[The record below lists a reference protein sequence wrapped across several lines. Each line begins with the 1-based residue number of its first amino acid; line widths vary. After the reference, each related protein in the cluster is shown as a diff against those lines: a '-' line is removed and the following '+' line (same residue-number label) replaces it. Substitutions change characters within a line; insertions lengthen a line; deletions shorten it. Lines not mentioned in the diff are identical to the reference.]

1 LRFSEEASLI
11 ESILLTPPVTMAVFM
26 LLAFGL
32 YRLGGS
38 LAPDATSH
46 HQAEAHPD
54 KHVPYTGGEE
64 LPSPTR
70 HHIGYRAFYRLA
82 LLFVLLHVAAL
93 VLSTLPSDPAS
104 DRLAILYLVGV
115 GIGVFVLTEGG
126 IL

>member
-1 LRFSEEASLI
+1 LVDA
-11 ESILLTPPVTMAVFM
+11 LLLSPPVTIVVFL
-26 LLAFGL
+26 LLAYGL
-32 YRLGGS
+32 YRLGGA
-38 LAPDATSH
+38 LAPETTS
-46 HQAEAHPD
+46 QLESDSHPD
-54 KHVPYTGGEE
+54 KHMTYTGGEE

-70 HHIGYRAFYRLA
+70 NQLGYRAFYRLA

>member
-1 LRFSEEASLI
+1 MLD
-11 ESILLTPPVTMAVFM
+11 SILLTPPVAMGIFL
-26 LLAFGL
+26 LLAYGL
-32 YRLGGS
+32 YRLGGW
-38 LAPDATSH
+38 LAPDASSH
-46 HQAEAHPD
+46 HQVDVHPD
-54 KHVPYTGGEE
+54 KHMTYTGGEE
-64 LPSPTR
+64 LPSPSR

-104 DRLAILYLVGV
+104 DRLAILYLIGV